1 MVHRRWLWLG
11 ICFRLDTAPSRH
23 GPPMVSALRGGT
35 IRKFKQATQAKAN
48 APIGFKPGRCDGVDR
63 GTMWRQYRSNR
74 QFAAACPAS
83 PTFSTQFSP
92 PKETLRTILP
102 MRGNGGEACS
112 NLTLAATLR
121 FFPSRSRRAR
131 NPIGY
136 ARRGGGSCQPAINFS
151 QGSHL
156 RSSNGFPTNLALT
169 NMDNRRPQGNLC
181 PKTLPRRIGERILA
195 RLAGLAHTTPK
206 G

>member
-1 MVHRRWLWLG
+1 MIHRRWLWLG

-74 QFAAACPAS
+74 QFAVACPAS
-83 PTFSTQFSP
+83 PTFSTQFFP

-102 MRGNGGEACS
+102 MRGNGGEACP

-121 FFPSRSRRAR
+121 VFPSRSRRAR

-136 ARRGGGSCQPAINFS
+136 ARRGGGSCQPRNQLLPAKAIAGEPQEVHSSFMRLCLFCRPLRYLVYA
-151 QGSHL
+151 GS
-156 RSSNGFPTNLALT
+156 
-169 NMDNRRPQGNLC
+169 
-181 PKTLPRRIGERILA
+181 
-195 RLAGLAHTTPK
+195 
-206 G
+206 